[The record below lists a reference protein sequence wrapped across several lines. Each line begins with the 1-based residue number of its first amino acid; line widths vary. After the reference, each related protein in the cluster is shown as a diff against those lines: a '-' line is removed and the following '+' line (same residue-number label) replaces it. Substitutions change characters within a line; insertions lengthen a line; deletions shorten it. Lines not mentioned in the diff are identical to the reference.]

1 MTGLTVLFSTDSKLC
16 IYHVFTYNLR
26 EKLSSN
32 KIHIC
37 VFGFIWEVLT
47 KILAYYKM
55 SVMTTWSS
63 TVQEKE
69 KKVNQEIL
77 TMRMFSLLSIFIV
90 SEKVT
95 QENFFSPLKE
105 K

>member
-1 MTGLTVLFSTDSKLC
+1 
-16 IYHVFTYNLR
+16 
-26 EKLSSN
+26 
-32 KIHIC
+32 
-37 VFGFIWEVLT
+37 
-47 KILAYYKM
+47 
-55 SVMTTWSS
+55 MTTLSS

-77 TMRMFSLLSIFIV
+77 TIRMFSLLSIFIV

>member
-1 MTGLTVLFSTDSKLC
+1 
-16 IYHVFTYNLR
+16 
-26 EKLSSN
+26 
-32 KIHIC
+32 
-37 VFGFIWEVLT
+37 
-47 KILAYYKM
+47 
-55 SVMTTWSS
+55 MTTLSS

-77 TMRMFSLLSIFIV
+77 TIRMFSLLSIFIV

-105 K
+105 KWNGKQIGSDQSSR